1 MNREIKFRV
10 WNKLTKQYIKNNII
24 ISLDGK
30 VKEVFFGEIN
40 GEEPDCIIQQFT
52 SLKDKN
58 NKEIYEGDIVK
69 CPDLN
74 PPEYTNTLSIVEYHA
89 SCFCYRDIS
98 SNKIEPIY
106 GFIRLSEQ
114 DDDGEIIGNIFENP
128 ELLK

>member
-1 MNREIKFRV
+1 MNREIKFRAWYPKYKKMSMV
-10 WNKLTKQYIKNNII
+10 TGYMWEEDGSDYVNLEKWSYDEKILMQYT
-24 ISLDGK
+24 G
-30 VKEVFFGEIN
+30 
-40 GEEPDCIIQQFT
+40 
-52 SLKDKN
+52 LKDKN

-98 SNKIEPIY
+98 SNKIESIY
-106 GFIRLSEQ
+106 GFIGLSER
-114 DDDGEIIGNIFENP
+114 DDDVEIIGNTFENP